1 MHVGFGPQF
10 HNLDR
15 KLTDLEA
22 YRRDLV
28 LAARAEEVG
37 FDSVWTSEHHFSD
50 YQLTS
55 QQLMFLAWVAGQTS
69 RVKLGTMV
77 TVLPWHDP
85 VRVAESFSVL
95 DNLSEGR
102 AILGMGR
109 GLGRVEFD
117 GFRVDMAE
125 SRRRFT
131 EYTPAIL
138 NALETGYIESDGELY
153 RQPRIEIRPK
163 PFKSFKGRTFASAVS
178 PQSMELMAQLG
189 VGIMVIAQKPWE
201 VAEAELVEYRQRYR
215 ELNGFEAPK
224 PILVVVT
231 AVTKDKAEARRM
243 REVYLQRWARST
255 VEHYQFDNI
264 GFAEIEGYEYY
275 AALAQEHREARS
287 GEVLRLPGRP
297 AGLGHARRGHREAG
311 RLRQADRRR
320 RTRGPAFV
328 RRPAAGGD
336 EGQLRPLRRRGAP
349 RAEASRRRAGTSAS
363 PTTRRASSR
372 PPSPWTD
379 RPQTSMT
386 VAVPMPPPAHMAA
399 TPMPPPRRRSS

>member
-1 MHVGFGPQF
+1 VSVHIGFGPQF
-10 HNLDR
+10 ANLDGQ
-15 KLTDLEA
+15 LTDAEA
-22 YRRDLV
+22 YRRDLE
-28 LAARAEEVG
+28 LSARAEEVG

-55 QQLMFLAWVAGQTS
+55 QLLMFLAWVAGQTE

-95 DNLSEGR
+95 DHLSGGR

-117 GFRVDMAE
+117 GFRVRMEE

-131 EYTPAIL
+131 EYAPAIL
-138 NALETGYIESDGELY
+138 NALETGHIESDGELY
-153 RQPRIEIRPK
+153 KQPRTPIRPR

-201 VAEAELVEYRQRYR
+201 TAEAELAEYRRRYL

-224 PILVVVT
+224 PILVVV
-231 AVTKDKAEARRM
+231 AGVTQTRADAERM
-243 REVYLQRWARST
+243 RQVYLQRWARST
-255 VEHYQFDNI
+255 VEHYQFDNV

-275 AALAQEHREARS
+275 GALAKNIAKHGLDQFCGFLADLQVWGTPDEVTENLLDYAKRTDAGGLVVPLSFGGMSPDETRANFDLFAA
-287 GEVLRLPGRP
+287 EVLPELKR
-297 AGLGHARRGHREAG
+297 H
-311 RLRQADRRR
+311 D
-320 RTRGPAFV
+320 V
-328 RRPAAGGD
+328 GGD
-336 EGQLRPLRRRGAP
+336 IGVTYD
-349 RAEASRRRAGTSAS
+349 AE
-363 PTTRRASSR
+363 PTEAL
-372 PPSPWTD
+372 
-379 RPQTSMT
+379 
-386 VAVPMPPPAHMAA
+386 AVD
-399 TPMPPPRRRSS
+399 